1 MDDSEKHLS
10 VYQHQHCLN
19 LISHDSCD
27 ENIENYKDT
36 IPKLIEKSNKINSYK
51 TEVNKFFDKY
61 LEEQMSAKDYRLL
74 KGVFSNQDLSNEEL
88 RIIMPQRNDSEDE
101 IDMISIASIDPIPN
115 SG

>member
-1 MDDSEKHLS
+1 M
-10 VYQHQHCLN
+10 
-19 LISHDSCD
+19 
-27 ENIENYKDT
+27 DT